1 MGHNFLSHR
10 EWGEIPVLLPQACLQ
25 QRGKVKAHMAW
36 AWTPATATHASAR
49 PSFLRLSALRSM
61 PRTVNFGRGRW
72 GLRESII
79 YRKRRDY
86 HPQHRVVTA
95 RLITIIILRK
105 ASGPLYAWGKLQNHS
120 MAFCQGF
127 SCKYLKPALSLCGY
141 PSHPPLIVDAL
152 LFTSVQK
159 AQLFDFSY

>member
-61 PRTVNFGRGRW
+61 PRTANFGRGRW
-72 GLRESII
+72 GLRESVI

-105 ASGPLYAWGKLQNHS
+105 ASGPRLRLRKITESQHGILSGILLQVLK
-120 MAFCQGF
+120 ACPVPVWLPF
-127 SCKYLKPALSLCGY
+127 SPSLNCGCPAI
-141 PSHPPLIVDAL
+141 H
-152 LFTSVQK
+152 
-159 AQLFDFSY
+159 